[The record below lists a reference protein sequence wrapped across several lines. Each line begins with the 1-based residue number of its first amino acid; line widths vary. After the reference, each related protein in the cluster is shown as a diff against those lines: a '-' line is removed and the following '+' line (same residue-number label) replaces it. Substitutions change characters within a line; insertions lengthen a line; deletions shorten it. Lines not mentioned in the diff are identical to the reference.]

1 MAFPP
6 RPRLPDEGL
15 VFDFFWAFTTIECAM
30 KHAGIHKTREGSDAI
45 EANWEQF
52 ETDLVYY
59 GTERSLKFRQAARS
73 LQGFRV
79 QRLEL
84 INNKPGWKPVE
95 RRGMGD
101 VEFTLY
107 LLRLVRNNLF
117 HGGKYEFGA
126 PADQVERDTA
136 IIRSALA
143 VLDQCFE
150 QHPRVKV
157 EVEQV
162 AAA

>member
-6 RPRLPDEGL
+6 RPKLPDEGL

-52 ETDLVYY
+52 ETDLVNY

-73 LQGFRV
+73 LQQFRI
-79 QRLEL
+79 QRLAL
-84 INNKPGWKPVE
+84 IENRPVWRPVE
-95 RRGMGD
+95 RGRMGE
-101 VEFTLY
+101 VAFTLY

-136 IIRSALA
+136 IIRAALS
-143 VLDQCFE
+143 VLDQCLE
-150 QHPRVKV
+150 HHPRVKV
-157 EVEQV
+157 DVEQV

>member
-6 RPRLPDEGL
+6 RPKLPDEGL
-15 VFDFFWAFTTIECAM
+15 VFDFFWTFSTIECAM
-30 KHAGIHKTREGSDAI
+30 KHAGIFKVREGSDAI
-45 EANWEQF
+45 EADWERF
-52 ETDLVYY
+52 AAELVNH
-59 GTERSLKFRQAARS
+59 GTERSQNFLKAARG
-73 LQGFRV
+73 LQRFRV
-79 QRLEL
+79 QRFQLVE
-84 INNKPGWKPVE
+84 NRPEWKPFE
-95 RRGMGD
+95 RGRMGE
-101 VEFTLY
+101 VEFTLH

-136 IIRSALA
+136 IIRAALS

-150 QHPRVKV
+150 HHPRVKV

>member
-6 RPRLPDEGL
+6 RPQLPDEGL
-15 VFDFFWAFTTIECAM
+15 VFDFFWTFTTIECAM
-30 KHAGIHKTREGSDAI
+30 KHAGIFKTREGSDAI

-52 ETDLVYY
+52 ETDLVNY
-59 GTERSLKFRQAARS
+59 GTERSLKFRQAART
-73 LQGFRV
+73 LQQFRI
-79 QRLEL
+79 QRLAL
-84 INNKPGWKPVE
+84 IDNKPAWRPVE
-95 RRGMGD
+95 RRQMGE
-101 VEFTLY
+101 VQFTLY

-126 PADQVERDTA
+126 PADQVERDTD
-136 IIRSALA
+136 IIRAALS

-150 QHPRVKV
+150 HHPRVKV

>member
-6 RPRLPDEGL
+6 RPKLPDEGL
-15 VFDFFWAFTTIECAM
+15 VFDFFWTFTTLECAM
-30 KHAGIHKTREGSDAI
+30 KHAGIFKVREGSDAI
-45 EANWEQF
+45 EADWDKF
-52 ETDLVYY
+52 TTDLVNY
-59 GTERSLKFRQAARS
+59 GAERSTPFRQAARS

-84 INNKPGWKPVE
+84 IENKPVWKPVE
-95 RRGMGD
+95 RRQMGD
-101 VEFTLY
+101 AEFTLY

-126 PADQVERDTA
+126 TGDQVERDTG
-136 IIRSALA
+136 IIRAALF

-150 QHPRVKV
+150 HHPRVKV
-157 EVEQV
+157 EVERV

>member
-6 RPRLPDEGL
+6 RPKLPDEGL

-30 KHAGIHKTREGSDAI
+30 KHAGILKVREGSDAI
-45 EANWEQF
+45 EADWDQF
-52 ETDLVYY
+52 ATDLVNY

-73 LQGFRV
+73 LQQVRI
-79 QRLEL
+79 QRLAL
-84 INNKPGWKPVE
+84 IEKRPVWRPVE
-95 RRGMGD
+95 RGRMGE

-126 PADQVERDTA
+126 PAEQVERDTN
-136 IIRSALA
+136 IIRAALS

-150 QHPRVKV
+150 HHPRVKV
-157 EVEQV
+157 AVER
-162 AAA
+162 AAAA

>member
-6 RPRLPDEGL
+6 RPQLPDEGL
-15 VFDFFWAFTTIECAM
+15 VFDFFWAFTTIECGM
-30 KHAGIHKTREGSDAI
+30 KHAGLHTTRGNSNVI
-45 EANWEQF
+45 EADWDGFTTE
-52 ETDLVYY
+52 LVDYA
-59 GTERSLKFRQAARS
+59 TERSQTFILAARN
-73 LQGFRV
+73 LQRFRI

-84 INNKPGWKPVE
+84 IGNIPTWRPVE
-95 RRGMGD
+95 RGRMGE

-126 PADQVERDTA
+126 PAEQVERDTN
-136 IIRSALA
+136 IIRAALS

-150 QHPRVKV
+150 HHPRVKV
-157 EVEQV
+157 AVER
-162 AAA
+162 AAAA

>member
-6 RPRLPDEGL
+6 RPKLPDEGL

-30 KHAGIHKTREGSDAI
+30 KHAGIFKIRKGSDAI
-45 EANWEQF
+45 EADWEKF
-52 ETDLVYY
+52 ATDLVSY
-59 GTERSLKFRQAARS
+59 GAEHSQKFIQAARS
-73 LQGFRV
+73 LQRFRV
-79 QRLEL
+79 QRLAL
-84 INNKPGWKPVE
+84 IDNQPEWEPV
-95 RRGMGD
+95 
-101 VEFTLY
+101 TLY

-126 PADQVERDTA
+126 PGDQVERDTA
-136 IIRSALA
+136 IIRAALS

-150 QHPRVKV
+150 HHPRVKV
-157 EVEQV
+157 AAEQV